1 MSELALS
8 GIVVAAILYAL
19 GSRGARG
26 GRSQREGSR
35 RATAFYCGLA
45 ALAFAIA
52 PPLDDLADRLFWA
65 HMVQH
70 GLLQMIGPALI
81 VLGAPWLVICRPF
94 SLGGRRRAGRWLV
107 RSRSA
112 APLRAVARVLTLPA
126 VAWALFLGA
135 IWLSHLPAI
144 FDYAL
149 GHPAFHE
156 SEHLVFVATGLL
168 FWTRVFDSPPFHAR
182 LTHVRRFAYLLAA
195 GVAEAALSVVILA
208 AHAPLYTPY
217 ERVVPRPEHL
227 TPLADQQLGGLMM
240 LEPASLP
247 LLLAILWSIG
257 TLVSP
262 AAKRRRAQAAA

>member
-1 MSELALS
+1 MSELALT

-26 GRSQREGSR
+26 GRAQREGSR

-45 ALAFAIA
+45 ALALAIA
-52 PPLDDLADRLFWA
+52 PPLDDLADKLFWA

-81 VLGAPWLVICRPF
+81 VLGAPWLAIWRPF
-94 SLGGRRRAGRWLV
+94 SLSGRRRVSCWLV
-107 RSRSA
+107 RSRVAS
-112 APLRAVARVLTLPA
+112 PLRAVARFLTLPA
-126 VAWALFLGA
+126 VAWVLFLGA
-135 IWLSHLPAI
+135 IWLSHLPTI

-149 GHPAFHE
+149 GHPLFHE

-182 LTHVRRFAYLLAA
+182 LAGARRFGYLLSA
-195 GVAEAALSVVILA
+195 GVAEAALSVVILS

-217 ERVVPRPEHL
+217 ERVLPRPEHL

-247 LLLAILWSIG
+247 LLLAILWSLG
-257 TLVSP
+257 TLVGP
-262 AAKRRRAQAAA
+262 KRKLRTA

>member
-81 VLGAPWLVICRPF
+81 VLGAPWLVICR
-94 SLGGRRRAGRWLV
+94 RY
-107 RSRSA
+107 RSA
-112 APLRAVARVLTLPA
+112 AAVAPAAGSCSREAPLRSAPSRAR
-126 VAWALFLGA
+126 
-135 IWLSHLPAI
+135 
-144 FDYAL
+144 
-149 GHPAFHE
+149 
-156 SEHLVFVATGLL
+156 
-168 FWTRVFDSPPFHAR
+168 
-182 LTHVRRFAYLLAA
+182 
-195 GVAEAALSVVILA
+195 
-208 AHAPLYTPY
+208 
-217 ERVVPRPEHL
+217 
-227 TPLADQQLGGLMM
+227 
-240 LEPASLP
+240 
-247 LLLAILWSIG
+247 
-257 TLVSP
+257 
-262 AAKRRRAQAAA
+262 